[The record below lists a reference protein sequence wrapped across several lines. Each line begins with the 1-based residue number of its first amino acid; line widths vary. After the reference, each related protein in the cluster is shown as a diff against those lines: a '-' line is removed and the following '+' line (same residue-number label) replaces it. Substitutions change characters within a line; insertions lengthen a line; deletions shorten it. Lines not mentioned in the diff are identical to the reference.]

1 MRNEV
6 IFDDRGRPDILVV
19 FTPGELKLP
28 DTLKGRKV
36 KEYAISKYPNT
47 MIDGRPYS
55 LPFMPPAVNVN
66 HDEAIQLC
74 EAKGPGWH
82 LITNDEWTAL
92 ARQSWEN
99 DTVPTGNTKNGKSH
113 SHPEQAGTTY
123 EGGYCYDNIAQDIK
137 NGKTAATCK
146 SSFGKTLAG
155 SGPIEWN
162 HDRTAEGVADMVGN
176 VWEHVGGVRFLNG
189 QVQIIPNNEAA
200 AGADQSPD
208 SKEWTAI
215 YTPDGDPVYYNVKD
229 GEIVL
234 QPTAPKEKDYDGVP
248 FCDLHERADMDVP
261 DKLIEL
267 GLYPAPGYESEE
279 YFWLDTDGERCVFRG
294 GNWHYGAYAGV
305 FCLNGYISRSHSG
318 TSIGFRSALVRY
330 SGDSGDLDHL
340 NDDPTD
346 LSGAPDKLKATIKE
360 NADKLN
366 QRDEAKS
373 WPFPLPETL
382 PGVVKLMLTKVLT
395 EIYTAAG
402 GNDLLTFEKMAYNA
416 SDEEIKETLR
426 IASQLAQLNIAANA
440 MRQAFEQTK
449 LAMTTSITIKKE
461 GDHE

>member
-19 FTPGELKLP
+19 FTPDELKLP

-66 HDEAIQLC
+66 HDEAIRLC

-82 LITNDEWTAL
+82 LITNDEWAAL

-99 DTVPTGNTKNGKSH
+99 DTVPTGNTNSGKSH
-113 SHPEQAGTTY
+113 SHPEQKGTTY
-123 EGGYCYDNIAQDIK
+123 QNSY
-137 NGKTAATCK
+137 
-146 SSFGKTLAG
+146 GKTLTG

-234 QPTAPKEKDYDGVP
+234 QPTAPDGKDYDGVP

-279 YFWLDTDGERCVFRG
+279 YFWLDTDGERCVYRG
-294 GNWHYGAYAGV
+294 GGWNSGTNAGV
-305 FCLNGYISRSHSG
+305 FYLDGSNSRSNSG
-318 TSIGFRSALVRY
+318 ASLGFRSALVRY

-340 NDDPTD
+340 NNTEKPNQK
-346 LSGAPDKLKATIKE
+346 DKTE
-360 NADKLN
+360 
-366 QRDEAKS
+366 S
-373 WPFPLPETL
+373 WPFPLPDTL

-402 GNDLLTFEKMAYNA
+402 GKDLLAFEEMAYNA
-416 SDEEIKETLR
+416 SDADLKETVR
-426 IASQLAQLNIAANA
+426 IASQLAQLNITAYG
-440 MRQAFEQTK
+440 MRQAIEQTK

>member
-19 FTPGELKLP
+19 FTPDELKLP

-66 HDEAIQLC
+66 HDEAIRLC

-82 LITNDEWTAL
+82 LITNDEWAAL

-99 DTVPTGNTKNGKSH
+99 DTVPTGNTNSGKSH
-113 SHPEQAGTTY
+113 SHPEQKGTTY
-123 EGGYCYDNIAQDIK
+123 QNSY
-137 NGKTAATCK
+137 
-146 SSFGKTLAG
+146 GKTLTG

-234 QPTAPKEKDYDGVP
+234 QPTAPDGKDYDGVP

-279 YFWLDTDGERCVFRG
+279 YFWLDTDGERCVSRG
-294 GNWHYGAYAGV
+294 GHWRNGAPAGV
-305 FCLNGYISRSHSG
+305 FSFYGSDSRSDVSPD
-318 TSIGFRSALVRY
+318 IGLRSALVRY

-340 NDDPTD
+340 DDAEKPNQK
-346 LSGAPDKLKATIKE
+346 DKAE
-360 NADKLN
+360 N
-366 QRDEAKS
+366 R
-373 WPFPLPETL
+373 PFPLPDTL

-402 GNDLLTFEKMAYNA
+402 GKDLLTFEKMAYNA

-426 IASQLAQLNIAANA
+426 IASQLAQLNIAANV

>member
-19 FTPGELKLP
+19 FTPDELKLP

-66 HDEAIQLC
+66 HDEAIRLC

-82 LITNDEWTAL
+82 LITNDEWAAL

-99 DTVPTGNTKNGKSH
+99 DTVPTGNTNSGKSH
-113 SHPEQAGTTY
+113 SHPEQKGTTY
-123 EGGYCYDNIAQDIK
+123 QNSY
-137 NGKTAATCK
+137 
-146 SSFGKTLAG
+146 GKTLTG

-234 QPTAPKEKDYDGVP
+234 QPTAPDGKDYDGVP

-279 YFWLDTDGERCVFRG
+279 YFWLDTNGERCVSRG
-294 GNWHYGAYAGV
+294 GSWYDGAHAGV
-305 FCLNGYISRSHSG
+305 FALNGIYSRSIVYSG
-318 TSIGFRSALVRY
+318 LGFRSALVRY

-340 NDDPTD
+340 DNTEKPNQK
-346 LSGAPDKLKATIKE
+346 DKTE
-360 NADKLN
+360 
-366 QRDEAKS
+366 S
-373 WPFPLPETL
+373 WPFPLPDTL

-402 GNDLLTFEKMAYNA
+402 GKDLLTFEKMAYNA
-416 SDEEIKETLR
+416 SDADLKETVR
-426 IASQLAQLNIAANA
+426 IASQLAQLNITAYG
-440 MRQAFEQTK
+440 MRQAIEQTK

>member
-19 FTPGELKLP
+19 FTPDELKLP

-66 HDEAIQLC
+66 HDEAIRLC
-74 EAKGPGWH
+74 EAKGHGWH
-82 LITNDEWTAL
+82 LITNDEWAAL

-99 DTVPTGNTKNGKSH
+99 DTVPTGNTNSGKSH
-113 SHPEQAGTTY
+113 SHPEQKGTTY
-123 EGGYCYDNIAQDIK
+123 QNSY
-137 NGKTAATCK
+137 
-146 SSFGKTLAG
+146 GKTLTG

-162 HDRTAEGVADMVGN
+162 HDRTAEGVADMAGN

-189 QVQIIPNNEAA
+189 QAQIIPNNEAA

-234 QPTAPKEKDYDGVP
+234 QPTAPEGKDYDGVP

-279 YFWLDTDGERCVFRG
+279 YFWLDTDGERCVSRG
-294 GNWHYGAYAGV
+294 GAWYNGPYAGV
-305 FCLNGYISRSHSG
+305 FSLAGSNSRSG
-318 TSIGFRSALVRY
+318 VYTALGFRSALVRY

-340 NDDPTD
+340 DNTEKPNQK
-346 LSGAPDKLKATIKE
+346 DKTE
-360 NADKLN
+360 
-366 QRDEAKS
+366 S
-373 WPFPLPETL
+373 WPFPLPDTL

-402 GNDLLTFEKMAYNA
+402 GKDLLAFEEMAYNA
-416 SDEEIKETLR
+416 SDADLKETVR
-426 IASQLAQLNIAANA
+426 IASQLAQLNITAYG
-440 MRQAFEQTK
+440 MRQAIEQTK

>member
-19 FTPGELKLP
+19 FTPDELKLP

-66 HDEAIQLC
+66 HDEAIRLC

-82 LITNDEWTAL
+82 LITNDEWAAL

-99 DTVPTGNTKNGKSH
+99 DTVPTGNTNSGKSH
-113 SHPEQAGTTY
+113 SRPEQKGTTY
-123 EGGYCYDNIAQDIK
+123 QNSY
-137 NGKTAATCK
+137 GKTV
-146 SSFGKTLAG
+146 GG
-155 SGPIEWN
+155 SGPIWWN

-229 GEIVL
+229 GEIV
-234 QPTAPKEKDYDGVP
+234 
-248 FCDLHERADMDVP
+248 
-261 DKLIEL
+261 EL

-294 GNWHYGAYAGV
+294 GCWRNGADAGV
-305 FCLNGYISRSHSG
+305 FYLSGYSSRSDSL

-340 NDDPTD
+340 DDDPTSM
-346 LSGAPDKLKATIKE
+346 SGTPDKKARRSPSAESLLGLPTI
-360 NADKLN
+360 
-366 QRDEAKS
+366 
-373 WPFPLPETL
+373 FPETL
-382 PGVVKLMLTKVLT
+382 ADMIRFVIARELT
-395 EIYTAAG
+395 EIYKSAEGVDREKLAIAAYTATEDELKEAVA
-402 GNDLLTFEKMAYNA
+402 LA
-416 SDEEIKETLR
+416 SI
-426 IASQLAQLNIAANA
+426 LAQLNISTNA
-440 MRQAFEQTK
+440 MRQAIEQTK

>member
-19 FTPGELKLP
+19 FTPDELKLP

-66 HDEAIQLC
+66 HDEAIRLC
-74 EAKGPGWH
+74 EAKGHGWH
-82 LITNDEWTAL
+82 LITNDEWAAL

-99 DTVPTGNTKNGKSH
+99 DTVPTGNTNSGKSH
-113 SHPEQAGTTY
+113 SHPEQKGTTY
-123 EGGYCYDNIAQDIK
+123 QNSY
-137 NGKTAATCK
+137 
-146 SSFGKTLAG
+146 GKTLTG

-162 HDRTAEGVADMVGN
+162 HDRTAEGVADMAGN

-189 QVQIIPNNEAA
+189 QAQIIPNNEAA

-234 QPTAPKEKDYDGVP
+234 QPTAPEGKDYDGVP

-279 YFWLDTDGERCVFRG
+279 YFWLDTDGERCVSRG
-294 GNWHYGAYAGV
+294 GGWNYGAGAGV
-305 FCLNGYISRSHSG
+305 FSLYGNYSRSNVH
-318 TSIGFRSALVRY
+318 TIIGFRSALVRY

-340 NDDPTD
+340 DNTEKPNQK
-346 LSGAPDKLKATIKE
+346 DKTE
-360 NADKLN
+360 
-366 QRDEAKS
+366 S
-373 WPFPLPETL
+373 WPFPLPDTL

-402 GNDLLTFEKMAYNA
+402 GKDLLAFEEMAYNA
-416 SDEEIKETLR
+416 SDADLKETVR
-426 IASQLAQLNIAANA
+426 IASQLAQLNITAYG
-440 MRQAFEQTK
+440 MRQAIEQTK

>member
-19 FTPGELKLP
+19 FTPDELKLP

-66 HDEAIQLC
+66 HDEAIRLC

-82 LITNDEWTAL
+82 LITNDEWAAL

-99 DTVPTGNTKNGKSH
+99 DTVPTGNTNSGKSH
-113 SHPEQAGTTY
+113 SHPEQKGTTY
-123 EGGYCYDNIAQDIK
+123 QNSY
-137 NGKTAATCK
+137 
-146 SSFGKTLAG
+146 GKTLTG

-234 QPTAPKEKDYDGVP
+234 QPTAPDGKDYDGVP

-267 GLYPAPGYESEE
+267 GLYPAPDYESEE

-294 GNWHYGAYAGV
+294 GLWGSGTSAGV
-305 FCLNGYISRSHSG
+305 FCLNGGNSRSHGRHAPRLPLRFSPVLWRLWRSG
-318 TSIGFRSALVRY
+318 SSGRRRETEPERQSRKLALPSAGHAAGSREAHAHQ
-330 SGDSGDLDHL
+330 SADGDLHSRRRQGS
-340 NDDPTD
+340 TH
-346 LSGAPDKLKATIKE
+346 IRE
-360 NADKLN
+360 NGIQRQRRRNQGDAADRFTAGTAQHSSQRHEAGVRADKARHDNLDHD
-366 QRDEAKS
+366 QK
-373 WPFPLPETL
+373 
-382 PGVVKLMLTKVLT
+382 
-395 EIYTAAG
+395 G
-402 GNDLLTFEKMAYNA
+402 G
-416 SDEEIKETLR
+416 R
-426 IASQLAQLNIAANA
+426 P
-440 MRQAFEQTK
+440 
-449 LAMTTSITIKKE
+449 
-461 GDHE
+461 

>member
-19 FTPGELKLP
+19 FTPDELKLP

-66 HDEAIQLC
+66 HDEAIRLC

-82 LITNDEWTAL
+82 LITNDEWAAL

-99 DTVPTGNTKNGKSH
+99 DTVPTGNTNSGKSH
-113 SHPEQAGTTY
+113 SHPEQKGTTY
-123 EGGYCYDNIAQDIK
+123 QNSY
-137 NGKTAATCK
+137 
-146 SSFGKTLAG
+146 GKTLAG
-155 SGPIEWN
+155 SGPIGWN

-234 QPTAPKEKDYDGVP
+234 QPTAPEGKDYDGVP

-279 YFWLDTDGERCVFRG
+279 YFWLDTDGERCVYRG
-294 GNWHYGAYAGV
+294 GYWNNGTGAGV
-305 FCLNGYISRSHSG
+305 FYLNGNHSRSYSY
-318 TSIGFRSALVRY
+318 TYLGFRSALVRY

-340 NDDPTD
+340 DDDPTSM
-346 LSGAPDKLKATIKE
+346 SGTPDKKARRSPSAESLLGLPTI
-360 NADKLN
+360 
-366 QRDEAKS
+366 
-373 WPFPLPETL
+373 FPETL
-382 PGVVKLMLTKVLT
+382 ADMIRFVIARELT
-395 EIYTAAG
+395 EIYKSAEGVDREKLAIAAYTATEDELKEAVA
-402 GNDLLTFEKMAYNA
+402 LA
-416 SDEEIKETLR
+416 SI
-426 IASQLAQLNIAANA
+426 LAQLNISTNA
-440 MRQAFEQTK
+440 MRQAIEQTK

>member
-19 FTPGELKLP
+19 FTPDELKLP

-66 HDEAIQLC
+66 HDEAIRLC

-82 LITNDEWTAL
+82 LITNDEWAAL

-99 DTVPTGNTKNGKSH
+99 DTVPTGNTNSGKSH
-113 SHPEQAGTTY
+113 SHPEQKGTTY
-123 EGGYCYDNIAQDIK
+123 QNSY
-137 NGKTAATCK
+137 
-146 SSFGKTLAG
+146 GKTLTG

-234 QPTAPKEKDYDGVP
+234 QPTAPDGKDYDGVP

-279 YFWLDTDGERCVFRG
+279 YFWLDTDGERCVYRG
-294 GNWHYGAYAGV
+294 GAWNSGTGAGV
-305 FCLNGYISRSHSG
+305 FCLGGYASRSSVG
-318 TSIGFRSALVRY
+318 TNLGFRSALVRY

-340 NDDPTD
+340 NNTEKPNQK
-346 LSGAPDKLKATIKE
+346 DKTE
-360 NADKLN
+360 
-366 QRDEAKS
+366 S
-373 WPFPLPETL
+373 WPFPLPDTL

-402 GNDLLTFEKMAYNA
+402 GKDLLAFEEMAYNA
-416 SDEEIKETLR
+416 SDADLKETVR
-426 IASQLAQLNIAANA
+426 IASQLAQLNITAYG
-440 MRQAFEQTK
+440 MRQAIEQTK

>member
-19 FTPGELKLP
+19 FTPDELKLP

-66 HDEAIQLC
+66 HDEAIRLC
-74 EAKGPGWH
+74 EAKGHGWH
-82 LITNDEWTAL
+82 LITNDEWAAL
-92 ARQSWEN
+92 ARQSWEH
-99 DTVPTGNTKNGKSH
+99 DTVPTGNTNSGKSH
-113 SHPEQAGTTY
+113 SHPEQKGTTY
-123 EGGYCYDNIAQDIK
+123 QNSY
-137 NGKTAATCK
+137 
-146 SSFGKTLAG
+146 GKTLTG

-162 HDRTAEGVADMVGN
+162 HDRTAEGVADMAGN

-189 QVQIIPNNEAA
+189 QAQIIPNNEAA

-234 QPTAPKEKDYDGVP
+234 KPTAPEGKDYDGVP

-279 YFWLDTDGERCVFRG
+279 YFWLDTDGERCVCRG
-294 GNWHYGAYAGV
+294 GDWNNGASAGV
-305 FCLNGYISRSHSG
+305 FCLNGYGSRSSVD

-340 NDDPTD
+340 DNTEKPNQK
-346 LSGAPDKLKATIKE
+346 DKTE
-360 NADKLN
+360 
-366 QRDEAKS
+366 S
-373 WPFPLPETL
+373 WPFPLPDTL

-402 GNDLLTFEKMAYNA
+402 GKDLLAFEEMAYNA
-416 SDEEIKETLR
+416 SDADLKETVR
-426 IASQLAQLNIAANA
+426 IASQLAQLNITAYG
-440 MRQAFEQTK
+440 MRQAIEQTK

>member
-19 FTPGELKLP
+19 FTPDELKLP

-66 HDEAIQLC
+66 HDEAIRLC

-82 LITNDEWTAL
+82 LITNDEWAAL

-99 DTVPTGNTKNGKSH
+99 DTVPTGNTNSGKSH
-113 SHPEQAGTTY
+113 SHPEQKGTTY
-123 EGGYCYDNIAQDIK
+123 QNSY
-137 NGKTAATCK
+137 
-146 SSFGKTLAG
+146 GKTLAG

-189 QVQIIPNNEAA
+189 QAQIIPNNEAA

-234 QPTAPKEKDYDGVP
+234 QPTAPEGKDYDGVP

-267 GLYPAPGYESEE
+267 GLYPAPGYEGEE
-279 YFWLDTDGERCVFRG
+279 YFWLDTDGERCVYRG
-294 GNWHYGAYAGV
+294 GGWPYGTLAGV
-305 FCLNGYISRSHSG
+305 FSLNGNLSRSHVSWY
-318 TSIGFRSALVRY
+318 IGFRSALVRY

-340 NDDPTD
+340 DNTEKPNQK
-346 LSGAPDKLKATIKE
+346 DKTE
-360 NADKLN
+360 
-366 QRDEAKS
+366 S
-373 WPFPLPETL
+373 WPFPLPDTL
-382 PGVVKLMLTKVLT
+382 PGVVKLMLTMVLT

-402 GNDLLTFEKMAYNA
+402 GKDLLAFEEMAYNA
-416 SDEEIKETLR
+416 SDADLKETVR
-426 IASQLAQLNIAANA
+426 IASQLAQLNITAYG
-440 MRQAFEQTK
+440 MRQAIEQTK

>member
-19 FTPGELKLP
+19 FTPDELKLP

-66 HDEAIQLC
+66 HDEAIRIC

-82 LITNDEWTAL
+82 LITNDEWAAL

-99 DTVPTGNTKNGKSH
+99 DTVPTGNTNSGKSH
-113 SHPEQAGTTY
+113 SHPEQKGTTY
-123 EGGYCYDNIAQDIK
+123 QNSY
-137 NGKTAATCK
+137 
-146 SSFGKTLAG
+146 GKTLAG

-189 QVQIIPNNEAA
+189 QAQIIPNNEAA

-234 QPTAPKEKDYDGVP
+234 QPTAPEGKDYDGVP

-279 YFWLDTDGERCVFRG
+279 YFWLDTDGERCVSRG
-294 GNWHYGAYAGV
+294 GRWGHGTNAGV
-305 FCLNGYISRSHSG
+305 VSLDGNYSRSNSS
-318 TSIGFRSALVRY
+318 TNLGFRSALVRY

-340 NDDPTD
+340 DDAEKPNQK
-346 LSGAPDKLKATIKE
+346 DKAE
-360 NADKLN
+360 
-366 QRDEAKS
+366 S
-373 WPFPLPETL
+373 WPFPLPDTL

-402 GNDLLTFEKMAYNA
+402 GKDLLAFEEMAYNA
-416 SDEEIKETLR
+416 SDADLKETVR
-426 IASQLAQLNIAANA
+426 IASQLAQLNITAYG
-440 MRQAFEQTK
+440 MRQAIEQTK

>member
-19 FTPGELKLP
+19 FTPDELKLP

-66 HDEAIQLC
+66 HDEAIRLC

-82 LITNDEWTAL
+82 LITNDEWAAL
-92 ARQSWEN
+92 SHQSWEN
-99 DTVPTGNTKNGKSH
+99 DTVPTGNTSSGKSH
-113 SHPEQAGTTY
+113 SHPEQTGTTY
-123 EGGYCYDNIAQDIK
+123 KDSY
-137 NGKTAATCK
+137 
-146 SSFGKTLAG
+146 GKTLAG

-176 VWEHVGGVRFLNG
+176 VWEHVGGVRFLDG

-248 FCDLHERADMDVP
+248 FCDLHERTDMEVP

-267 GLYPAPGYESEE
+267 GLYPAPNYESEE

-294 GNWHYGAYAGV
+294 GSWDYGAHAGV
-305 FCLNGYISRSHSG
+305 FSLGGGYSRSYPHV
-318 TSIGFRSALVRY
+318 GFRSALVRY

-340 NDDPTD
+340 DDDPTSM
-346 LSGAPDKLKATIKE
+346 SGTPDKKARRSPSAESLLGLPTI
-360 NADKLN
+360 
-366 QRDEAKS
+366 
-373 WPFPLPETL
+373 FPETL
-382 PGVVKLMLTKVLT
+382 ADMIRFVIARELT
-395 EIYTAAG
+395 EIYKSAEGVDREKLAIAAYTATEDELKEAVA
-402 GNDLLTFEKMAYNA
+402 LA
-416 SDEEIKETLR
+416 SI
-426 IASQLAQLNIAANA
+426 LAQLNISTNA

>member
-19 FTPGELKLP
+19 FTPDELKLP

-66 HDEAIQLC
+66 HDEAIRLC

-82 LITNDEWTAL
+82 IITNDEWTAL

-123 EGGYCYDNIAQDIK
+123 EGGYCYDNIAQNIK

-215 YTPDGDPVYYNVKD
+215 YAPDGDPVYYNVKD
-229 GEIVL
+229 GKIVL
-234 QPTAPKEKDYDGVP
+234 QPTAPEGKDYDGVP

-279 YFWLDTDGERCVFRG
+279 YFWLDTDGERCVYRG
-294 GNWHYGAYAGV
+294 GNWFSGTHAGV
-305 FCLNGYISRSHSG
+305 FYLNGNHSRSNVY
-318 TSIGFRSALVRY
+318 TNLGFRSALVRY

-340 NDDPTD
+340 DDDPTSM
-346 LSGAPDKLKATIKE
+346 SGTPDKKARRSPSAESLLGLPTI
-360 NADKLN
+360 
-366 QRDEAKS
+366 
-373 WPFPLPETL
+373 FPETL
-382 PGVVKLMLTKVLT
+382 ADMIRFVIARELT
-395 EIYTAAG
+395 EIYKSAEGVDREKLAIAAYTATEDELKEAVA
-402 GNDLLTFEKMAYNA
+402 LA
-416 SDEEIKETLR
+416 SI
-426 IASQLAQLNIAANA
+426 LAQLNISTNA
-440 MRQAFEQTK
+440 MRQAIEQTK
-449 LAMTTSITIKKE
+449 LAMTTSIAIKKE

>member
-19 FTPGELKLP
+19 FTPDELKLP

-55 LPFMPPAVNVN
+55 LPFMPPAVNIN
-66 HDEAIQLC
+66 HDEAIRLC

-82 LITNDEWTAL
+82 LITNDEWAAL

-99 DTVPTGNTKNGKSH
+99 DTVPTGNTNGGESH
-113 SHPEQAGTTY
+113 SHPEEKVTTY
-123 EGGYCYDNIAQDIK
+123 KDCY
-137 NGKTAATCK
+137 
-146 SSFGKTLAG
+146 GKTLAG
-155 SGPIEWN
+155 SGPITWN

-176 VWEHVGGVRFLNG
+176 VWEHVGGVRFLDG

-215 YTPDGDPVYYNVKD
+215 YTPDGDPVYYEVWD
-229 GEIVL
+229 GEIRL
-234 QPTAPKEKDYDGVP
+234 QPTAPDVKDSDGVP

-279 YFWLDTDGERCVFRG
+279 YFWLDTDGERCVYRG
-294 GNWHYGAYAGV
+294 GGWYNGANAGV
-305 FCLNGYISRSHSG
+305 FCLYGYNSRSASNPN
-318 TSIGFRSALVRY
+318 IGFRSALVRY
-330 SGDSGDLDHL
+330 SGDSDDLDHL
-340 NDDPTD
+340 DDDPTD
-346 LSGAPDKLKATIKE
+346 TGDKTE
-360 NADKLN
+360 
-366 QRDEAKS
+366 S
-373 WPFPLPETL
+373 WPFPLPDTL

-402 GNDLLTFEKMAYNA
+402 GKDLLTFKKMAYNA
-416 SDEEIKETLR
+416 SDNEIMETVR
-426 IASQLAQLNIAANA
+426 IASQLAQLNISANA
-440 MRQAFEQTK
+440 MRQAIEQTK

>member
-19 FTPGELKLP
+19 FTPDELKLP

-66 HDEAIQLC
+66 HDEAIRLC

-82 LITNDEWTAL
+82 LITNDEWAAL

-99 DTVPTGNTKNGKSH
+99 DTVPTGNTNSGKSH
-113 SHPEQAGTTY
+113 SHPEQKGTTY
-123 EGGYCYDNIAQDIK
+123 QNSY
-137 NGKTAATCK
+137 
-146 SSFGKTLAG
+146 GKTLAG

-189 QVQIIPNNEAA
+189 QAQIIPNNEAA

-234 QPTAPKEKDYDGVP
+234 QPTAPEGKDYDGVP

-267 GLYPAPGYESEE
+267 GLYPAPGYEGEE

-294 GNWHYGAYAGV
+294 GLWNSGPGAGV
-305 FCLNGYISRSHSG
+305 FSLNGGGSRSNVSW
-318 TSIGFRSALVRY
+318 SIGFRSALVRY

-340 NDDPTD
+340 DNTEKPNQK
-346 LSGAPDKLKATIKE
+346 DKTE
-360 NADKLN
+360 
-366 QRDEAKS
+366 S
-373 WPFPLPETL
+373 WPFPLPDTL

-402 GNDLLTFEKMAYNA
+402 GKDLLAFEEMAYNA
-416 SDEEIKETLR
+416 SDADLKETVR
-426 IASQLAQLNIAANA
+426 IASQLAQLNITAYG
-440 MRQAFEQTK
+440 MRQAIEQTK

>member
-19 FTPGELKLP
+19 FTPDELKLP

-66 HDEAIQLC
+66 HDEAIRLC

-82 LITNDEWTAL
+82 LITNDEWAAL
-92 ARQSWEN
+92 SHQSWEN
-99 DTVPTGNTKNGKSH
+99 DTVPTGNTSSGKSH
-113 SHPEQAGTTY
+113 SHPEQTGTTY
-123 EGGYCYDNIAQDIK
+123 KDSY
-137 NGKTAATCK
+137 
-146 SSFGKTLAG
+146 GKTLAG

-176 VWEHVGGVRFLNG
+176 VWEHVGGVRFLDG

-248 FCDLHERADMDVP
+248 FCDLHERTDMEVP

-267 GLYPAPGYESEE
+267 GLYPAPNYESEE
-279 YFWLDTDGERCVFRG
+279 YFWLDTDGERCVSRG
-294 GNWHYGAYAGV
+294 GSWYSGTSAGV
-305 FCLNGYISRSHSG
+305 FYLNGGHSRSNSA
-318 TSIGFRSALVRY
+318 TYLGFRSALVRY

-340 NDDPTD
+340 DDDPTSM
-346 LSGAPDKLKATIKE
+346 SGTPDKKARRSPSAESLLGLPTI
-360 NADKLN
+360 
-366 QRDEAKS
+366 
-373 WPFPLPETL
+373 FPETL
-382 PGVVKLMLTKVLT
+382 ADMIRFVIARELT
-395 EIYTAAG
+395 EIYKSAEGVDREKLAIAAYTATEDELKEAVA
-402 GNDLLTFEKMAYNA
+402 LA
-416 SDEEIKETLR
+416 SI
-426 IASQLAQLNIAANA
+426 LAQLNISTNA
-440 MRQAFEQTK
+440 MRQAIEQTK

>member
-1 MRNEV
+1 M
-6 IFDDRGRPDILVV
+6 V
-19 FTPGELKLP
+19 FTPDELKLP

-47 MIDGRPYS
+47 LIDGRPYS

-66 HDEAIQLC
+66 HDEAIRLC

-99 DTVPTGNTKNGKSH
+99 DTVPTGNTNSGKSH
-113 SHPEQAGTTY
+113 SHPEQKGTTY
-123 EGGYCYDNIAQDIK
+123 QNSY
-137 NGKTAATCK
+137 
-146 SSFGKTLAG
+146 GKTLAG
-155 SGPIEWN
+155 SGPIGWN

-234 QPTAPKEKDYDGVP
+234 QPTAPEGKDYDGVP

-267 GLYPAPGYESEE
+267 GLYPALTMKVRNISG
-279 YFWLDTDGERCVFRG
+279 WTLTANAACIA
-294 GNWHYGAYAGV
+294 GATGATARARACSTSTATPPAPTPTRASAPLRFSPV
-305 FCLNGYISRSHSG
+305 LWRLWRSG
-318 TSIGFRSALVRY
+318 TSGRRFQP
-330 SGDSGDLDHL
+330 
-340 NDDPTD
+340 N
-346 LSGAPDKLKATIKE
+346 
-360 NADKLN
+360 
-366 QRDEAKS
+366 
-373 WPFPLPETL
+373 
-382 PGVVKLMLTKVLT
+382 
-395 EIYTAAG
+395 
-402 GNDLLTFEKMAYNA
+402 
-416 SDEEIKETLR
+416 
-426 IASQLAQLNIAANA
+426 
-440 MRQAFEQTK
+440 
-449 LAMTTSITIKKE
+449 
-461 GDHE
+461 

>member
-19 FTPGELKLP
+19 FTPDELKLP

-66 HDEAIQLC
+66 HDEAIRLC

-82 LITNDEWTAL
+82 LITNDEWVAL

-99 DTVPTGNTKNGKSH
+99 DTVPTGNTNSGKSH
-113 SHPEQAGTTY
+113 SHPEQKGVTY
-123 EGGYCYDNIAQDIK
+123 QNSY
-137 NGKTAATCK
+137 
-146 SSFGKTLAG
+146 GKTLAG

-176 VWEHVGGVRFLNG
+176 VWERVGGVRFLNG

-215 YTPDGDPVYYNVKD
+215 YTSDGDPVYYNVKD

-234 QPTAPKEKDYDGVP
+234 QPIAPEGKDYDGVP
-248 FCDLHERADMDVP
+248 FCDLHERADMDVR

-279 YFWLDTDGERCVFRG
+279 YFWLDTDGERCVSRG
-294 GNWHYGAYAGV
+294 GTWPAGTYAGV
-305 FCLNGYISRSHSG
+305 FYLYGYYSRSSVNTG
-318 TSIGFRSALVRY
+318 LGFRSALVRY

-340 NDDPTD
+340 DDDHANT
-346 LSGAPDKLKATIKE
+346 GDKTE
-360 NADKLN
+360 
-366 QRDEAKS
+366 S
-373 WPFPLPETL
+373 WPFPLPDTL

-402 GNDLLTFEKMAYNA
+402 GKDLLTFEEMAYNA
-416 SDEEIKETLR
+416 SDDEIMEAVR

-440 MRQAFEQTK
+440 MRQAIEQTK

>member
-19 FTPGELKLP
+19 FTPDELKLP

-66 HDEAIQLC
+66 HDEAIRLC

-82 LITNDEWTAL
+82 LITNDEWAAL

-99 DTVPTGNTKNGKSH
+99 DTVPTGNTNSGKSH
-113 SHPEQAGTTY
+113 SHPEQKGTTY
-123 EGGYCYDNIAQDIK
+123 QNSY
-137 NGKTAATCK
+137 
-146 SSFGKTLAG
+146 GKTLAG

-189 QVQIIPNNEAA
+189 QAQIIPNNEAA

-234 QPTAPKEKDYDGVP
+234 QPTAPEGKDYDGVP

-267 GLYPAPGYESEE
+267 GLYPAPGYEGEE
-279 YFWLDTDGERCVFRG
+279 YFWLDTDGERCVYRG
-294 GNWHYGAYAGV
+294 GDWSDGVYAGV
-305 FCLNGYISRSHSG
+305 FSLDGGDSRSYSG
-318 TSIGFRSALVRY
+318 TGLGFRSALVRY

-340 NDDPTD
+340 DNTEKPNQK
-346 LSGAPDKLKATIKE
+346 DKTE
-360 NADKLN
+360 
-366 QRDEAKS
+366 S
-373 WPFPLPETL
+373 WPFPLPDTL

-402 GNDLLTFEKMAYNA
+402 GKDLLAFEEMAYNA
-416 SDEEIKETLR
+416 SDADLKETVR
-426 IASQLAQLNIAANA
+426 IASQLAQLNITAYG
-440 MRQAFEQTK
+440 MRQAIEQTK

>member
-19 FTPGELKLP
+19 FTPDELKLP

-55 LPFMPPAVNVN
+55 LPFMPPAVNIN
-66 HDEAIQLC
+66 HDEAIRLC

-82 LITNDEWTAL
+82 LITNDEWAAL

-99 DTVPTGNTKNGKSH
+99 DTVPTGNTNGGESH
-113 SHPEQAGTTY
+113 SHPEEKGTTY
-123 EGGYCYDNIAQDIK
+123 KDCY
-137 NGKTAATCK
+137 
-146 SSFGKTLAG
+146 GKTLAG
-155 SGPIEWN
+155 SGPITWN

-176 VWEHVGGVRFLNG
+176 VWEHVGSVRFLDG

-215 YTPDGDPVYYNVKD
+215 YTPDGDPVYYEVWD
-229 GEIVL
+229 GEIRL
-234 QPTAPKEKDYDGVP
+234 QPTAPDVKDSDGVP

-279 YFWLDTDGERCVFRG
+279 YFWLDTDGERCVSRG
-294 GNWHYGAYAGV
+294 GAWSNGAYAGV
-305 FCLNGYISRSHSG
+305 FCLDGSGSRSNVS
-318 TSIGFRSALVRY
+318 TSVGFRSALVRY
-330 SGDSGDLDHL
+330 SGDSDDLDHL
-340 NDDPTD
+340 DDDPTD
-346 LSGAPDKLKATIKE
+346 TGDKTE
-360 NADKLN
+360 
-366 QRDEAKS
+366 S
-373 WPFPLPETL
+373 WPFPLPDTL
-382 PGVVKLMLTKVLT
+382 PGVVKLMLTKGLT

-402 GNDLLTFEKMAYNA
+402 GKDVLTFKKMAYNA
-416 SDEEIKETLR
+416 SDNEIMETVR
-426 IASQLAQLNIAANA
+426 IASQLAQLNISANA
-440 MRQAFEQTK
+440 MRQAIEQTK

>member
-19 FTPGELKLP
+19 FTPDELKLP

-66 HDEAIQLC
+66 HDEAIRLC

-82 LITNDEWTAL
+82 LITNDEWAAL

-99 DTVPTGNTKNGKSH
+99 DTVPTGNTNSGKSH
-113 SHPEQAGTTY
+113 SHPEQKGTTY
-123 EGGYCYDNIAQDIK
+123 QNSY
-137 NGKTAATCK
+137 
-146 SSFGKTLAG
+146 GKTLAG

-189 QVQIIPNNEAA
+189 QAQIIPNNEAA

-234 QPTAPKEKDYDGVP
+234 QPTAPDGKDYDGVP

-279 YFWLDTDGERCVFRG
+279 YFWLDTDGERCVYRG
-294 GNWHYGAYAGV
+294 GYWGNGAGAGV
-305 FCLNGYISRSHSG
+305 FSLGGGNSRSG
-318 TSIGFRSALVRY
+318 VGAGIGFRSALVRY

-340 NDDPTD
+340 DNTEKPNQK
-346 LSGAPDKLKATIKE
+346 DKTE
-360 NADKLN
+360 
-366 QRDEAKS
+366 S
-373 WPFPLPETL
+373 WPFPLPDTL

-402 GNDLLTFEKMAYNA
+402 GKDLLAFEEMAYNA
-416 SDEEIKETLR
+416 SDADLKETVR
-426 IASQLAQLNIAANA
+426 IASQLAQLNITAYG
-440 MRQAFEQTK
+440 MRQAIEQTK

>member
-19 FTPGELKLP
+19 FTPDELKLP

-66 HDEAIQLC
+66 HDEAIRLC

-82 LITNDEWTAL
+82 LITNDEWAAL

-99 DTVPTGNTKNGKSH
+99 DTVPTGNTNSGKSH
-113 SHPEQAGTTY
+113 SHPEQKGTTY
-123 EGGYCYDNIAQDIK
+123 QNSY
-137 NGKTAATCK
+137 
-146 SSFGKTLAG
+146 GKTLAG

-189 QVQIIPNNEAA
+189 QAQIIPNNEAA

-215 YTPDGDPVYYNVKD
+215 YTPDGDLVYYNVKD

-234 QPTAPKEKDYDGVP
+234 QPTAPEGKDYDGVP

-267 GLYPAPGYESEE
+267 GLYPAPGYEGEE

-294 GNWHYGAYAGV
+294 GNWGGGPGAGV
-305 FCLNGYISRSHSG
+305 FSLGGPGSRSHVSPNV
-318 TSIGFRSALVRY
+318 GFRSALVRY

-340 NDDPTD
+340 DNTEKPNQK
-346 LSGAPDKLKATIKE
+346 DKTE
-360 NADKLN
+360 
-366 QRDEAKS
+366 S
-373 WPFPLPETL
+373 WPFPLPDTL

-402 GNDLLTFEKMAYNA
+402 GKDLLAFEEMAYNA
-416 SDEEIKETLR
+416 SDADLKETVR
-426 IASQLAQLNIAANA
+426 IASQLAQLNITAYG
-440 MRQAFEQTK
+440 MRQAIEQTK

>member
-19 FTPGELKLP
+19 FTPDELKLP

-66 HDEAIQLC
+66 HDEAIRLC
-74 EAKGPGWH
+74 EAKGHGWH
-82 LITNDEWTAL
+82 LITNDEWAAL

-99 DTVPTGNTKNGKSH
+99 DTVPTGNTNSGKSH
-113 SHPEQAGTTY
+113 SHPEQKGTTY
-123 EGGYCYDNIAQDIK
+123 QNSY
-137 NGKTAATCK
+137 
-146 SSFGKTLAG
+146 GKTLTG

-162 HDRTAEGVADMVGN
+162 HDRTAEGVADMAGN

-189 QVQIIPNNEAA
+189 QAQIIPNNEAA

-234 QPTAPKEKDYDGVP
+234 QPTAPEGKDYDGVP

-294 GNWHYGAYAGV
+294 GHWINGAYAGV
-305 FCLNGYISRSHSG
+305 FYLDGLSRSNVS
-318 TSIGFRSALVRY
+318 TNVGFRSALVRY

-340 NDDPTD
+340 DNTEKPNQK
-346 LSGAPDKLKATIKE
+346 DKTE
-360 NADKLN
+360 
-366 QRDEAKS
+366 S
-373 WPFPLPETL
+373 WPFPLPDTL

-402 GNDLLTFEKMAYNA
+402 GKDLLAFEEMAYNA
-416 SDEEIKETLR
+416 SDADLKETVR
-426 IASQLAQLNIAANA
+426 IASQLAQLNITAYG
-440 MRQAFEQTK
+440 MRQAIEQTK

>member
-19 FTPGELKLP
+19 FTPDELKLP

-55 LPFMPPAVNVN
+55 LPFMPPAVNIN
-66 HDEAIQLC
+66 HDEAIRLC

-82 LITNDEWTAL
+82 LITNDEWAAL

-99 DTVPTGNTKNGKSH
+99 DTVPTGNTNGGESH
-113 SHPEQAGTTY
+113 SHPEEKVTTY
-123 EGGYCYDNIAQDIK
+123 KDCY
-137 NGKTAATCK
+137 
-146 SSFGKTLAG
+146 GKTLAG
-155 SGPIEWN
+155 SGPITWN

-176 VWEHVGGVRFLNG
+176 VWEHVGGVRFLDG

-215 YTPDGDPVYYNVKD
+215 YTPDGDPVYYEVWD
-229 GEIVL
+229 GEIRL
-234 QPTAPKEKDYDGVP
+234 QPTAPDVKDSDGVP

-279 YFWLDTDGERCVFRG
+279 YFWLDTDGERCVYRG
-294 GNWHYGAYAGV
+294 GGWISGPRAGV
-305 FCLNGYISRSHSG
+305 FYLNGFSSRSDVY
-318 TSIGFRSALVRY
+318 TSLGFRSALVRY
-330 SGDSGDLDHL
+330 SGDSDDLDHL
-340 NDDPTD
+340 DDDPTD
-346 LSGAPDKLKATIKE
+346 TGDKTE
-360 NADKLN
+360 
-366 QRDEAKS
+366 S
-373 WPFPLPETL
+373 WPFPLPDTL

-402 GNDLLTFEKMAYNA
+402 GKDLLTFKKMAYNA
-416 SDEEIKETLR
+416 SDNEIMETVR
-426 IASQLAQLNIAANA
+426 IASQLAQLNISANA
-440 MRQAFEQTK
+440 MRQAIEQTK

>member
-19 FTPGELKLP
+19 FTPDELKLP

-55 LPFMPPAVNVN
+55 LPFMPPAVNIN
-66 HDEAIQLC
+66 HDEAIRLC
-74 EAKGPGWH
+74 ESKGPGWH
-82 LITNDEWTAL
+82 LITNDEWAAL
-92 ARQSWEN
+92 ARQSGEN
-99 DTVPTGNTKNGKSH
+99 DTVPTGNTNSGKSH
-113 SHPEQAGTTY
+113 SHPEQKGTTY
-123 EGGYCYDNIAQDIK
+123 QNSY
-137 NGKTAATCK
+137 
-146 SSFGKTLAG
+146 GKTLAG

-176 VWEHVGGVRFLNG
+176 IREHVGGVRFLNG

-200 AGADQSPD
+200 AGADQSPN

-234 QPTAPKEKDYDGVP
+234 QPTIPEGKEYDGVP
-248 FCDLHERADMDVP
+248 FCDLHERADMEVP

-267 GLYPAPGYESEE
+267 GLYPAPDYESEE
-279 YFWLDTDGERCVFRG
+279 YFWLDTDGERCVYRG
-294 GNWHYGAYAGV
+294 GSWSNGASAGV
-305 FCLNGYISRSHSG
+305 FALSGYNSRANSD
-318 TSIGFRSALVRY
+318 TDIGFRSALVRY
-330 SGDSGDLDHL
+330 SGDSGVLDHL
-340 NDDPTD
+340 DDKPAN
-346 LSGAPDKLKATIKE
+346 LRDKAE
-360 NADKLN
+360 
-366 QRDEAKS
+366 S
-373 WPFPLPETL
+373 CPFPLPETL

-402 GNDLLTFEKMAYNA
+402 GKDLLTFEKMAYNA

-449 LAMTTSITIKKE
+449 LAMTTSITFKKE

>member
-19 FTPGELKLP
+19 FTPDELKLP

-66 HDEAIQLC
+66 HDEAIRLC

-82 LITNDEWTAL
+82 LITNDEWAAL

-99 DTVPTGNTKNGKSH
+99 DTVPTGNTNSGKSH
-113 SHPEQAGTTY
+113 SHPEQKGTTY
-123 EGGYCYDNIAQDIK
+123 QNSY
-137 NGKTAATCK
+137 
-146 SSFGKTLAG
+146 GKTLAG

-189 QVQIIPNNEAA
+189 QAQIIPNNEAA

-234 QPTAPKEKDYDGVP
+234 QPTAPEGKDYDGVP

-267 GLYPAPGYESEE
+267 GLYPAPGYEGEE
-279 YFWLDTDGERCVFRG
+279 YFWLDTDGERCVYRG
-294 GNWHYGAYAGV
+294 GRWASGTGAGV
-305 FCLNGYISRSHSG
+305 FYLHGDYSRSNSSAG
-318 TSIGFRSALVRY
+318 IGFRSALVRY

-340 NDDPTD
+340 DNTEKPNQK
-346 LSGAPDKLKATIKE
+346 DKTE
-360 NADKLN
+360 
-366 QRDEAKS
+366 S
-373 WPFPLPETL
+373 WPFPLPDTL

-402 GNDLLTFEKMAYNA
+402 GKDLLAFEEMAYNA
-416 SDEEIKETLR
+416 SDADLKETVR
-426 IASQLAQLNIAANA
+426 IASQLAQLNITAYG
-440 MRQAFEQTK
+440 MRQAIEQTK

>member
-19 FTPGELKLP
+19 FTPDELKLP

-66 HDEAIQLC
+66 HDEAIRLC

-82 LITNDEWTAL
+82 LITNDEWAAL

-99 DTVPTGNTKNGKSH
+99 DTVPTGNTNSGKSH
-113 SHPEQAGTTY
+113 SHPEQKGTTY
-123 EGGYCYDNIAQDIK
+123 QNSY
-137 NGKTAATCK
+137 
-146 SSFGKTLAG
+146 GKTLTG

-234 QPTAPKEKDYDGVP
+234 QPTAPDGKDYDGVP

-294 GNWHYGAYAGV
+294 GRWHNGPSAGV
-305 FCLNGYISRSHSG
+305 FSLSGFSSRSHSG
-318 TSIGFRSALVRY
+318 ADLGFRSALVRY

-340 NDDPTD
+340 NNTEKPNQK
-346 LSGAPDKLKATIKE
+346 DKTE
-360 NADKLN
+360 
-366 QRDEAKS
+366 S
-373 WPFPLPETL
+373 WPFPLPDTL

-402 GNDLLTFEKMAYNA
+402 GKDLLAFEEMAYNA
-416 SDEEIKETLR
+416 SDADLKETVR
-426 IASQLAQLNIAANA
+426 IASQLAQLNITAYG
-440 MRQAFEQTK
+440 MRQAIEQTK

>member
-19 FTPGELKLP
+19 FTPDELKLP

-66 HDEAIQLC
+66 HDEAIRLC

-82 LITNDEWTAL
+82 LITNDEWAAL

-99 DTVPTGNTKNGKSH
+99 DTVPTGNTNSGKSH
-113 SHPEQAGTTY
+113 SHPEQKGTTY
-123 EGGYCYDNIAQDIK
+123 QNSY
-137 NGKTAATCK
+137 
-146 SSFGKTLAG
+146 GKTLTG

-162 HDRTAEGVADMVGN
+162 HDRTAEGVADMAGN

-189 QVQIIPNNEAA
+189 QAQIIPNNEAA

-234 QPTAPKEKDYDGVP
+234 QPTAPEGKDYDGVP

-279 YFWLDTDGERCVFRG
+279 YFWLDTDGERCVYRG
-294 GNWHYGAYAGV
+294 GGWGDGANAGV
-305 FCLNGYISRSHSG
+305 FFLDGYSSRSIVSWDL
-318 TSIGFRSALVRY
+318 GFRSALVRY

-340 NDDPTD
+340 DNTEKPNQK
-346 LSGAPDKLKATIKE
+346 DKTE
-360 NADKLN
+360 
-366 QRDEAKS
+366 S
-373 WPFPLPETL
+373 WPFPLPDTL

-402 GNDLLTFEKMAYNA
+402 GKDLLAFEEMAYNA
-416 SDEEIKETLR
+416 SDADLKETVR
-426 IASQLAQLNIAANA
+426 IASQLAQLNITAYG
-440 MRQAFEQTK
+440 MRQAIEQTK